1 MPKLQ
6 VTVVAK
12 NSPANE
18 GDIRDVGP
26 SQVGEDPM
34 EEDMGTHFT
43 ILAWR
48 IAWTEE
54 LGRLQSKGSQRDG
67 WD

>member
-1 MPKLQ
+1 M
-6 VTVVAK
+6 AK
-12 NSPANE
+12 NSATNE
-18 GDIRDVGP
+18 GDIRDVSLILG
-26 SQVGEDPM
+26 QEDPL
-34 EEDMGTHFT
+34 EEGTATHFS

>member
-1 MPKLQ
+1 M
-6 VTVVAK
+6 AK

-18 GDIRDVGP
+18 GDIRDIRDMGP

-34 EEDMGTHFT
+34 EEGMGTHFT

-48 IAWTEE
+48 IAWAEE
-54 LGRLQSKGSQRDG
+54 LGRLQSKRSQRDG

>member
-1 MPKLQ
+1 M
-6 VTVVAK
+6 AK

-18 GDIRDVGP
+18 GDIRDIRDMGP

-34 EEDMGTHFT
+34 EEGMGTHFT

-48 IAWTEE
+48 IAWAEE
-54 LGRLQSKGSQRDG
+54 SWWATVHGVTKSQTQLSN
-67 WD
+67 